1 MAKKIKTDLNLD
13 NNKITN
19 LSNPTNQLDA
29 ANKDFIDELYIDLL
43 NIGTWTYN
51 ATITAHPP
59 AINTF
64 RMNNTTHSLV
74 TNIRIHYTD
83 LNSFV
88 ADFVFDKLT
97 TNDEIIIQDTLDSSK
112 WVKYKITSKTDNTT
126 YFTFV
131 VTYVET
137 SVSGSITVG
146 NSCKMKFIETPNV
159 SATETGS
166 YGITIDGS
174 GSVITTGVK
183 GYLIIPYNY
192 TITSWSI
199 IGDTTGS
206 IVFDI
211 WKNNSAIPTIADTIT
226 ASAKP
231 TLSSQ
236 QFLSSTTLTGWTTGG
251 LANDKIIIS
260 VNSVSTLTKV
270 TLTINLNKI

>member
-1 MAKKIKTDLNLD
+1 MAKKVKIDLDLD
-13 NNKITN
+13 NNKISN

-29 ANKDFIDELYIDLL
+29 VNKDFIDELYIDLL
-43 NIGTWTYN
+43 NIGTWTYD
-51 ATITAHPP
+51 ATVAAFP

-64 RMNNTTHSLV
+64 RMNNAVFSNV
-74 TNIRIHYTD
+74 TEIYINYTD

-88 ADFVFDKLT
+88 ADDLINKLNI
-97 TNDEIIIQDTLDSSK
+97 NDIISIQDLTNTGK
-112 WVKYKITSKTDNTT
+112 WIKYKILGIIDEAVSATFNVEFITLLNSGIVSSNT
-126 YFTFV
+126 
-131 VTYVET
+131 
-137 SVSGSITVG
+137 
-146 NSCKMKFIETPNV
+146 CKIKFIEIPYV

-183 GYLIIPYNY
+183 GYLIIPYGY
-192 TITSWSI
+192 TITGWSI

-211 WKNNSAIPTIADTIT
+211 WKNNSTIPTITDTIT

-236 QFLSSTTLTGWTTGG
+236 QFLSSTTLTGWTTSG

>member
-1 MAKKIKTDLNLD
+1 MAKKVKIDLDLD
-13 NNKITN
+13 NNKISN

-51 ATITAHPP
+51 ATTTAPP

-64 RMNNTTHSLV
+64 RLNSATLSSVTT
-74 TNIRIHYTD
+74 IWIHYTD

-88 ADFVFDKLT
+88 ADFIFNKLT
-97 TNDEIIIQDTLDSSK
+97 TNDEMIIQDTLDSSK
-112 WVKYKITSKTDNTT
+112 WVKYKILAKADNA
-126 YFTFV
+126 TFFRFD

-137 SVSGSITVG
+137 AAGGGIITG

-174 GSVITTGVK
+174 GSVITTGIK
-183 GYLIIPYNY
+183 GYLIIPYGY
-192 TITSWSI
+192 TITGWSI

-211 WKNNSAIPTIADTIT
+211 WKKNP
-226 ASAKP
+226 
-231 TLSSQ
+231 
-236 QFLSSTTLTGWTTGG
+236 F
-251 LANDKIIIS
+251 
-260 VNSVSTLTKV
+260 
-270 TLTINLNKI
+270 

>member
-1 MAKKIKTDLNLD
+1 MAKKVKIDLDLD
-13 NNKITN
+13 NNKISN

-51 ATITAHPP
+51 ATTAAPP

-64 RMNNTTHSLV
+64 RLNNATHSLV
-74 TNIRIHYTD
+74 TNIWIHYTD

-137 SVSGSITVG
+137 SVSGSITAG

-192 TITSWSI
+192 TITGWSI

-211 WKNNSAIPTIADTIT
+211 WKNNSTIPTIADTIT

-236 QFLSSTTLTGWTTGG
+236 QFLSSTTLTGWTTSG